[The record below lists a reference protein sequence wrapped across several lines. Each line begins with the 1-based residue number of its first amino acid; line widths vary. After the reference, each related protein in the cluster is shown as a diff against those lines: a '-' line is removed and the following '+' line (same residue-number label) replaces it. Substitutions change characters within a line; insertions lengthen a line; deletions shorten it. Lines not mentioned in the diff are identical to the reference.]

1 MFTLKNKNLQAGI
14 VLALVWLGV
23 FIASYAQNQLAGMSV
38 QFMEHYGFTSEQYAS
53 IYSASQ
59 FIGIF
64 FAFAAGILSDKI
76 GTRNI
81 VLIAAGMVLVA
92 TVARIFAF
100 SFEAQY
106 LSNMFCGF
114 TGMFLAVNRAK
125 ILGGWFPPATIALAV
140 GIATTTTPVANTLG
154 VGLTSLMPSIEFAFT
169 VTAVVSAVFF
179 VGWFLFGKERSDEI
193 AAAEDASKGEEGGKV
208 LKNLIEIVKTPWI

>member
-64 FAFAAGILSDKI
+64 FAFAAGI
-76 GTRNI
+76 
-81 VLIAAGMVLVA
+81 
-92 TVARIFAF
+92 
-100 SFEAQY
+100 
-106 LSNMFCGF
+106 
-114 TGMFLAVNRAK
+114 
-125 ILGGWFPPATIALAV
+125 
-140 GIATTTTPVANTLG
+140 
-154 VGLTSLMPSIEFAFT
+154 
-169 VTAVVSAVFF
+169 
-179 VGWFLFGKERSDEI
+179 
-193 AAAEDASKGEEGGKV
+193 
-208 LKNLIEIVKTPWI
+208 